1 MATLQVIILIS
12 IANPSNNV
20 LVDYRDKKDDDDDDD
35 DDSDEKDDD
44 DDGC

>member
-12 IANPSNNV
+12 ITNPGNNV
-20 LVDYRDKKDDDDDDD
+20 LVDYRDTKDDDD

>member
-12 IANPSNNV
+12 ITNPGNNV
-20 LVDYRDKKDDDDDDD
+20 LVDYRDTKDDDDDD

-44 DDGC
+44 DGC

>member
-12 IANPSNNV
+12 ITNPGNNV
-20 LVDYRDKKDDDDDDD
+20 LVDYRDTKDDDDD

-44 DDGC
+44 DGC

>member
-12 IANPSNNV
+12 ITNPGNNV
-20 LVDYRDKKDDDDDDD
+20 LVDYRDTKDDDDD